1 MIDLHA
7 HVLPGIDDG
16 PPHLDGTLELLKRAV
31 ANQTRIIAATPH
43 LRGDFPRVVVEQ
55 IGPACRALQA
65 RIPPAWNLQVVPG
78 GEVDLLWAQDATDEQ
93 LRYASYDNRGTDLLV
108 ETPYGPLTGAF
119 EDALYAL
126 ADRGFRILLAHP
138 ELNSSFQQAP
148 ERLEALVEGGVLLQI
163 TGASLLRTP
172 GKSASTQLAR
182 WLVEHDVAH
191 VIASDTH
198 TGGAWRPS
206 EMMAAHRAARQLAP
220 HRASWMVNAAPAAIL
235 AGEPLPPVP
244 ARAPADAARPVPERP
259 VEQTRPPAPRRS
271 TVPLARL
278 LRKRPTSGR

>member
-43 LRGDFPRVVVEQ
+43 LRGDFPRVVVEE
-55 IGPACRALQA
+55 IGPACRALQEC
-65 RIPPAWNLQVVPG
+65 IPPSWNLRVVPG

-93 LRYASYDNRGTDLLV
+93 LHYASYDNRGTDLLV

-119 EDALYAL
+119 ENAVYAL

-172 GKSASTQLAR
+172 GKSASSQLAR

-206 EMMAAHRAARQLAP
+206 EMMAAHRAARHLAP

-244 ARAPADAARPVPERP
+244 PRAANAPARSAPVVER
-259 VEQTRPPAPRRS
+259 EPPAPRRPV
-271 TVPLARL
+271 TPLL
-278 LRKRPTSGR
+278 KLRRRRRASGG

>member
-16 PPHLDGTLELLKRAV
+16 PPHLDGTLELLRRAV
-31 ANQTRIIAATPH
+31 ANRTRIIAATPH
-43 LRGDFPRVVVEQ
+43 LRADFPRVKVEQ
-55 IGPACRALQA
+55 IGPACQALQA
-65 RIPPAWNLQVVPG
+65 RIPQSWNLQVVPG

-93 LRYASYDNRGTDLLV
+93 LRLAAYGDRGTDLLV
-108 ETPYGPLTGAF
+108 ETPYGPLSSAF
-119 EDALYAL
+119 EAGLYAL
-126 ADRGFRILLAHP
+126 AGRGFRVLLAHP
-138 ELNSSFQQAP
+138 ELNASFQKAP
-148 ERLEALVEGGVLLQI
+148 ERLEDLVEGGVLLQI

-172 GKSASTQLAR
+172 GTSESARLAR
-182 WLVEHDVAH
+182 WMVEQEVAH

-235 AGEPLPPVP
+235 AGKPLPPVP
-244 ARAPADAARPVPERP
+244 ARVASDPEPARTVQEPVRPPPRRPV
-259 VEQTRPPAPRRS
+259 APLSKLRR
-271 TVPLARL
+271 R
-278 LRKRPTSGR
+278 RRTSG